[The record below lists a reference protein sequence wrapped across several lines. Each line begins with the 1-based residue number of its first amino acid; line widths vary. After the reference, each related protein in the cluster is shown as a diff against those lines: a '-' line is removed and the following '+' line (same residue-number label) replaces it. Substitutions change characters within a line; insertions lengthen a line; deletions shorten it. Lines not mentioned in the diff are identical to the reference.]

1 MFCHPV
7 LHWFVAIRTL
17 LNVSFGRSAGLV
29 IAGLPYPF
37 LRVIPSQAKAGTDA
51 ERSQSTTITLCEVV
65 LKRKTKQL
73 SCSQTPWQNVHKASS
88 QRHFKGPRGPPVY
101 TAPSYEER
109 DLFIYF
115 ILRLGAHGLWPKD
128 EKESK
133 KGETVTAAKET
144 RKHTNKQA
152 KLLPSLSPR
161 LTAPPH
167 YRLLSRQI

>member
-73 SCSQTPWQNVHKASS
+73 SCSQTPWQNVHKSRPRRPRNVILRVPGGHQCTLHQATK
-88 QRHFKGPRGPPVY
+88 KGIY
-101 TAPSYEER
+101 
-109 DLFIYF
+109 LFILSY
-115 ILRLGAHGLWPKD
+115 GLEPMGYGLKMRKKARK
-128 EKESK
+128 EK
-133 KGETVTAAKET
+133 
-144 RKHTNKQA
+144 Q
-152 KLLPSLSPR
+152 
-161 LTAPPH
+161 
-167 YRLLSRQI
+167 